1 MKTPYKISQKNKA
14 KFKRAAIRII
24 REIIMADAII
34 DNEELHYFE
43 AYSQPY
49 SATTHIIGNLDS
61 RLYRFDLSPRD
72 ILDSQSLTLS
82 DALMTFKTL
91 RMDEMKFFG
100 TEAKMSEYYADD
112 KISPKYK
119 IFLTKNFIG
128 AIEAL
133 SRCDG
138 NCDVTEAKLCII
150 LNYILRKPSTFAFS
164 NKNERYRF
172 AKNELIYIS
181 HEDNINIEEMS
192 NVEISHIST
201 RLNLFDY
208 KYVTISDT
216 RRALLSKDSV
226 IESLLSFVYPS
237 IFVLETESEE
247 WTKKSRI
254 DLVRKSVSKITE
266 TNFIKTIFNDT
277 PLPEMKEP
285 YILIKIGKSKVET
298 NHLGGRS
305 KSYDDFICLP
315 IEGSFVRFVDELTDD
330 ILVLAHNVN
339 ASCSISVEKPLVIKG
354 FAKTLM
360 DFAMY
365 QASEAISKITID
377 LTKCEMRFGGIIPDV
392 QVPARELSMYLLIA
406 ILSKISNGLNKNP
419 KIGKQFRN
427 YCYLF
432 ERLGDLTLMSDTGLK
447 LESKYITSNIST
459 LLNAN
464 TLIRDISKLVP
475 NKGLDYATIDNNT
488 LDLIEIVYRN
498 SRKEKKKSNLDEF
511 WTEYL
516 EPHFEQKKASF
527 DENSV

>member
-1 MKTPYKISQKNKA
+1 MAPYKISPRNKA
-14 KFKRAAIRII
+14 KFKSAAVRII
-24 REIIMADAII
+24 RELIMADAII

-49 SATTHIIGNLDS
+49 SATTHIIGDLDS

-100 TEAKMSEYYADD
+100 TEAKMSEYYADY

-164 NKNERYRF
+164 YKNERYRF

-181 HEDNINIEEMS
+181 HEDNIEEMS

-208 KYVTISDT
+208 KYVTILDT

-247 WTKKSRI
+247 WKKKSRI

-266 TNFIKTIFNDT
+266 TNFIKTIFKDT
-277 PLPEMKEP
+277 PLPKIKEP
-285 YILIKIGKSKVET
+285 YILIKIGKSNVE
-298 NHLGGRS
+298 NNPIGGRS
-305 KSYDDFICLP
+305 KSYDDFICIP
-315 IEGSFVRFVDELTDD
+315 IDGSLVRFVDELTDD

-392 QVPARELSMYLLIA
+392 KVPARELSMYLLVA

-419 KIGKQFRN
+419 KRGKQLHN

-432 ERLGDLTLMSDTGLK
+432 ERLGDITLMSDTVLK

-459 LLNAN
+459 ILKAN

-475 NKGLDYATIDNNT
+475 NKGSDYATINNST

-498 SRKEKKKSNLDEF
+498 TRNEKIKSSLDEF

-527 DENSV
+527 DENTV